1 MQRIAKTWDTPAAR
15 FSDLEGEIAERV
27 TVTVRYAESDDR
39 REFRRAVRR
48 LMLQVNA
55 DESGAPAPVE
65 VCGVVRLSNRELKR
79 RGLPRGTVA
88 FSEPRSASFT
98 VWGLRGPLE
107 QLLRLPFVESA
118 EWGSSTVPYR
128 SAGAG
133 EPKRIVWPDRMRVFH
148 RTNAVDSFAGERI
161 I

>member
-1 MQRIAKTWDTPAAR
+1 MQRVAKTWDTPAVL
-15 FSDLEGEIAERV
+15 FTDLEGEVAERV

-39 REFRRAVRR
+39 REFRRAVGR
-48 LMLQVNA
+48 LLLRVA
-55 DESGAPAPVE
+55 TDEKGAPVPVDTR
-65 VCGVVRLSNRELKR
+65 GVVRLSNRELKR

-88 FSEPRSASFT
+88 YSDPRSASFT

-118 EWGSSTVPYR
+118 EWGSAAVPYR

-133 EPKRIVWPDRMRVFH
+133 EPKRVVRPDRLRVTH
-148 RTNAVDSFAGERI
+148 RVNAVDRYPGERI